1 MFIAGATHIQQMK
14 WNNIF
19 NEVVN
24 GRIINCYSKND
35 YVLKYLFQPCVEK
48 KPIGWDKLIIDDENN
63 SKIENYNMTDLKL
76 GHTDYR
82 NRFEDVLKIVNL

>member
-1 MFIAGATHIQQMK
+1 MLLNKELYNLKIENNIINNVMFIAGATHIEQMK

-35 YVLKYLFQPCVEK
+35 FVLKYLFAWLYC
-48 KPIGWDKLIIDDENN
+48 
-63 SKIENYNMTDLKL
+63 
-76 GHTDYR
+76 R
-82 NRFEDVLKIVNL
+82 